1 MYPAEEGERAPPK
14 ARLVSAPQ
22 PEGAKDPQVPGASQ
36 GSPGL
41 QGCGHTEHRRPLHRG
56 PVATSSGRGR
66 VSLRGH
72 PQAQGQP
79 QVQKTSPTAWRA
91 ERMYAPQIVHLE
103 AEIQM
108 PSITRSLP
116 SPHGWRT
123 LKPRKDRTGSRSQ
136 RGGQAWS
143 CLPFLCPLPTHSPSP
158 LFPPCPGQ
166 ECGLQQG
173 TRPGRG
179 RCWCSYDASGPCGAQ
194 PWRDSEAAGG
204 AHGWE
209 RLVWT

>member
-1 MYPAEEGERAPPK
+1 MYPAEEGERTPPK

-22 PEGAKDPQVPGASQ
+22 PEGAKDPQVPGVSQ

-41 QGCGHTEHRRPLHRG
+41 QGCGHTEHRRPLQTEGVCLSVDTLR
-56 PVATSSGRGR
+56 PKA
-66 VSLRGH
+66 SLRCRKHHLLLG
-72 PQAQGQP
+72 G
-79 QVQKTSPTAWRA
+79 VRGCY
-91 ERMYAPQIVHLE
+91 YAPQIVHLE
-103 AEIQM
+103 AESQM

-123 LKPRKDRTGSRSQ
+123 HKPRKDRAGSRSQ
-136 RGGQAWS
+136 RGGQTWS

-173 TRPGRG
+173 TRQGRG